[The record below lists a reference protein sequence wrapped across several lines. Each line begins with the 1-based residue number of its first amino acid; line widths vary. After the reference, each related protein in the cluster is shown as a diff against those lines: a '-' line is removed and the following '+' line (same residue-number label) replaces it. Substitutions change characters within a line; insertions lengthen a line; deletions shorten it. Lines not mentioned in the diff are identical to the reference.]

1 MKKRQLTPLALA
13 VGLALI
19 SQVVQAAETNGSTIT
34 ANRTFS
40 DATDTYTSNDTEVD
54 TIWSKFSGRTVTIK
68 GNDLTLVNTYNGTDL
83 SSSVI
88 SAEKGTLIFT
98 GNQLTLKKQLSP
110 HANRQ
115 YRQSILPPHGAHHWD
130 CWHGDL

>member
-54 TIWSKFSGRTVTIK
+54 TI
-68 GNDLTLVNTYNGTDL
+68 
-83 SSSVI
+83 
-88 SAEKGTLIFT
+88 
-98 GNQLTLKKQLSP
+98 
-110 HANRQ
+110 
-115 YRQSILPPHGAHHWD
+115 
-130 CWHGDL
+130 